1 LSPSSTLQTE
11 TGQQYAIRKALEAE
25 QAKKAK
31 KAAQNLRPPAVVTP
45 GHEVDVESVITRTK
59 KGAPSQQSHL
69 GKLVALCEE
78 HGWEVKAGA
87 SEYFTGDKM
96 TEAGKFTEGRIER
109 LCGCRAL
116 RGEGVH
122 LHGGCLHVERSADPV
137 QGTVYCDRQHGEG
150 GSMTELPEQP
160 KVFPY
165 LTIVNERS
173 YPKQKMHSHSRTREE
188 CVLSERERTASDG
201 ATLPVGGR

>member
-1 LSPSSTLQTE
+1 MSPSSTLQTE

-59 KGAPSQQSHL
+59 KGTPDRKSHL

-87 SEYFTGDKM
+87 SEYFTGDSM

-109 LCGCRAL
+109 LVWL
-116 RGEGVH
+116 QGVDS
-122 LHGGCLHVERSADPV
+122 GRYFTYTADVCTLNGQPIPFKELCIV
-137 QGTVYCDRQHGEG
+137 ID
-150 GSMTELPEQP
+150 STEKED
-160 KVFPY
+160 
-165 LTIVNERS
+165 
-173 YPKQKMHSHSRTREE
+173 
-188 CVLSERERTASDG
+188 A
-201 ATLPVGGR
+201 